1 MVSTAGIVRVGS
13 CMDLGCR
20 NRNFVDAGP
29 LQEVAT
35 IAFVFNRFVSCR
47 EP

>member
-1 MVSTAGIVRVGS
+1 MVSTAGIVRVGIYIALS
-13 CMDLGCR
+13 SR
-20 NRNFVDAGP
+20 NRNCADAGP

-35 IAFVFNRFVSCR
+35 IASFFNRFISCR